1 MKKVLVAYFTTGG
14 TTQKMAGYIA
24 EGVRISGGTAVT
36 KSVSDIR
43 AASDLS
49 GYDGYII
56 GSPTFSLDVPAPVK
70 KLLDLAL
77 RAGLEGKTLGTF
89 GPYTHDVG
97 YQHDSHAP
105 AIILDSL
112 QRDAGMKPFELGP
125 FALKEDVV
133 GKGEGLK
140 ACHDY
145 GRIFGEKLGA

>member
-1 MKKVLVAYFTTGG
+1 MKKVLVIYFTTGG
-14 TTQKMAGYIA
+14 ITEKMAEYIA
-24 EGVRISGGTAVT
+24 EGIRISGGKATV
-36 KSVSDIR
+36 KSVADIR
-43 AASDLS
+43 AAADIS

-70 KLLDLAL
+70 KFLDLAGK
-77 RAGLEGKTLGTF
+77 AGLEGKMAGAF

-105 AIILDSL
+105 TIVLDAL

-133 GKGEGLK
+133 AKGEGLK

>member
-14 TTQKMAGYIA
+14 VTEKMAEYIA
-24 EGVRISGGTAVT
+24 EGVRISGGKAATRSVVDVRATA
-36 KSVSDIR
+36 DI
-43 AASDLS
+43 S

-70 KLLDLAL
+70 KFLELAGK
-77 RAGLEGKTLGTF
+77 AGLEGKVIGAF

-133 GKGEGLK
+133 GTGEGMK